1 MAALGEKLMKR
12 LIQLG
17 ATMAVGAGVVSKALY
32 NVDGGQRAVI
42 FDRFTG
48 VKPEVAGEGTHMI
61 IPGIQKPIIF
71 DIRSTPR
78 VVSTITGSKDL
89 QNVQITLR
97 ILHRP
102 EPNKLP
108 NIYLNIG
115 RDYAERVLPSIT
127 NEVLKSVIA
136 QFDAH
141 EMITQRESVSHRVSL
156 ELSERAKQF
165 GILLD
170 DIAITHLSFGRE
182 FTDAVEMKQVAQQE
196 AEKARYLVE
205 TAEQMKIAAVTTA
218 EGDAQAAKLLAQAFK
233 EAGDGLIE
241 LRRIEAA
248 EEIAERMAKSRN
260 VVEECFGFVKDKMP
274 LSCRFYAN
282 QFPDVEDT
290 VMVNI
295 RQIAEMGAY
304 VSLLEYNNIE
314 GMILLSELSR
324 RRIRSVNKLIRV
336 GRNECVVVI
345 RVDKEKGYI
354 DLSKRRVYSK
364 DSIQCEE
371 RFAKAKAVNSIL
383 RHVADQ
389 LGYDSEEQLEELY
402 EKTAWYFDRKLK
414 KKGAAFDIFKK
425 AITDSS
431 ALDEC
436 DITPDIREKLL
447 IDIKKRLTP
456 QAVKIRADI
465 EVSCFAYDGID
476 AVKEA
481 LIGGQKCSTPEM
493 PIKINLIAAPLFVVT
508 TQTLERSEGLE
519 AINKALTLI
528 KNTIESYQGSFKIV
542 MAPKVVTDLDEEEIK
557 KRMETMENLVGELS
571 GEEDEDDDDGLVA
584 PKGLDQQADAE
595 EANRRNKSD
604 NDSDE
609 LDE

>member
-1 MAALGEKLMKR
+1 
-12 LIQLG
+12 
-17 ATMAVGAGVVSKALY
+17 
-32 NVDGGQRAVI
+32 
-42 FDRFTG
+42 
-48 VKPEVAGEGTHMI
+48 
-61 IPGIQKPIIF
+61 
-71 DIRSTPR
+71 
-78 VVSTITGSKDL
+78 
-89 QNVQITLR
+89 
-97 ILHRP
+97 
-102 EPNKLP
+102 
-108 NIYLNIG
+108 
-115 RDYAERVLPSIT
+115 
-127 NEVLKSVIA
+127 
-136 QFDAH
+136 
-141 EMITQRESVSHRVSL
+141 
-156 ELSERAKQF
+156 
-165 GILLD
+165 
-170 DIAITHLSFGRE
+170 
-182 FTDAVEMKQVAQQE
+182 
-196 AEKARYLVE
+196 
-205 TAEQMKIAAVTTA
+205 
-218 EGDAQAAKLLAQAFK
+218 
-233 EAGDGLIE
+233 
-241 LRRIEAA
+241 
-248 EEIAERMAKSRN
+248 
-260 VVEECFGFVKDKMP
+260 MP

-402 EKTAWYFDRKLK
+402 DKTAWYFDRKLK
-414 KKGAAFDIFKK
+414 RKGAAFDIFKK
-425 AITDSS
+425 AISDPT

-436 DITPDIREKLL
+436 DITSDVREKLL

-476 AVKEA
+476 AVKNA
-481 LIGGQKCSTPEM
+481 LIKGQKCSTPEM

-508 TQTLERSEGLE
+508 TQTLEKSEGLE
-519 AINKALTLI
+519 AINKALDLI
-528 KNTIESYQGSFKIV
+528 RKTIESYQGTFKTI
-542 MAPKVVTDLDEEEIK
+542 MAPKVVTDLDEEEIR
-557 KRMETMENLVGELS
+557 KRMELMETLVEELS
-571 GEEDEDDDDGLVA
+571 GEEGSDDDGLVA
-584 PKGLDQQADAE
+584 PKELDQQADAE
-595 EANRRNKSD
+595 EATRRDKSD

>member
-1 MAALGEKLMKR
+1 MAAVGEKVMKR

-17 ATMAVGAGVVSKALY
+17 ATMAIGAGVVSKALY

-48 VKPEVAGEGTHMI
+48 VKPEVIGEGTHML
-61 IPGIQKPIIF
+61 IPGIQNPIIF

-78 VVSTITGSKDL
+78 VISTITGSKDL

-97 ILHRP
+97 VLHRP

-127 NEVLKSVIA
+127 NEVLKAVVA

-141 EMITQRESVSHRVSL
+141 EMITQRESVSHRVSV

-182 FTDAVEMKQVAQQE
+182 FTEAVEMKQVAQQE

-205 TAEQMKIAAVTTA
+205 TAEQMKVAAITTA

-241 LRRIEAA
+241 LRKIEAA

-260 VVEECFGFVKDKMP
+260 VVYLPNNQNTLFNLPTEGPFWVVKGQNAFVLPILCKSVP
-274 LSCRFYAN
+274 GCGGY
-282 QFPDVEDT
+282 
-290 VMVNI
+290 
-295 RQIAEMGAY
+295 GY
-304 VSLLEYNNIE
+304 E

-402 EKTAWYFDRKLK
+402 DKTAWYFDRKLK
-414 KKGAAFDIFKK
+414 RKGAAFDIFKK
-425 AITDSS
+425 AISDPT

-436 DITPDIREKLL
+436 DITPDVREKLL

-476 AVKEA
+476 AVKNA
-481 LIGGQKCSTPEM
+481 LIKGQKCSTPEM

-508 TQTLERSEGLE
+508 TQTLEKSEGLE
-519 AINKALTLI
+519 AINKALDLI
-528 KNTIESYQGSFKIV
+528 RKTIESYQGTFKTI
-542 MAPKVVTDLDEEEIK
+542 MAPKVVTDLDEEEIR
-557 KRMETMENLVGELS
+557 KRMELMETLVEELS
-571 GEEDEDDDDGLVA
+571 GEEGSDDDGLVA
-584 PKGLDQQADAE
+584 PKELDQQADAE
-595 EANRRNKSD
+595 EATRRDKSD

-609 LDE
+609 PDE